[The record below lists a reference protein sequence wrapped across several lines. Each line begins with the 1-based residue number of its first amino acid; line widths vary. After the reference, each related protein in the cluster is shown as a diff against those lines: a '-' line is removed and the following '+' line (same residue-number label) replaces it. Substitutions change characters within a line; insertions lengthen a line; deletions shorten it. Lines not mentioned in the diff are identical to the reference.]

1 MVGKPFEM
9 DMQKRRTIEGHQ
21 PLSTH
26 RFHRFGAVAFMCA
39 ALAYSQP
46 ATAESLAEAIIM
58 AYQSNPTLQAQR
70 AALRVADEG
79 VPQARSGWRPNVEIV
94 GDAGYRYQNNDPG
107 SDGDRDLYSANLR
120 VTQNLFSGFGTVAD
134 VKRAKHSVRAERAR
148 LTITEQ
154 EVLLNAVRAYLNV
167 VRDEAVLQLNIN
179 NEKVLNRQLE
189 ATRDRFNVGE
199 VTRTDV
205 AQAEARVARARAD
218 RVRARGD
225 LRISRGVYVQIVGK
239 EPGKVRKPPS
249 AENLPSSLQESVQL
263 SLDSNPVVLAS
274 LYDERA
280 AWQNVRVVRSRLL
293 PRVDLVGEGG
303 RSIDQTAADSTVD
316 SAQITAQ
323 LTVPLYQRGSVSS
336 QVREAKQVLSRN
348 RQRLSEARRQATED
362 ANNAWESLV
371 TARARIRSFNS
382 EVRANR
388 IALEGVQQEALVGS
402 RTVLDVLDAE
412 QELLDA
418 QVNLVRAERDETV
431 AQYELLSAVGRLTAK
446 AMQLETDVYDEQR
459 YYRQV
464 QDKWWGFGEDTG
476 SEASGGAPRN

>member
-9 DMQKRRTIEGHQ
+9 GMQKRRTSQWQQ
-21 PLSTH
+21 PPSTH
-26 RFHRFGAVAFMCA
+26 LFHRLGAVLLTCGAVA
-39 ALAYSQP
+39 LGQP
-46 ATAESLAEAIIM
+46 ARGESLSEAIIM

-70 AALRVADEG
+70 SVLRAADEG
-79 VPQARSGWRPNVEIV
+79 VPQARAGWRPNVEIV

-107 SDGDRDLYSANLR
+107 TDGDRDLYSANLR
-120 VTQNLFSGFGTVAD
+120 VTQSLFSGFGTVAD

-167 VRDEAVLQLNIN
+167 VRDQAVLQLNIN

-218 RVRARGD
+218 RVQARGD

-249 AENLPSSLQESVQL
+249 STNLPSSLQESVQL

-293 PRVDLVGEGG
+293 PRVDLIGEGG
-303 RSIDQTAADSTVD
+303 RSIDQSAADTTID

-323 LTVPLYQRGSVSS
+323 LTIPLYQRGSVSS
-336 QVREAKQVLSRN
+336 EVREAKQVLSRN
-348 RQRLSEARRQATED
+348 RQRLSEARRQSTED

-431 AQYELLSAVGRLTAK
+431 AQYALLSAVGRLTAK
-446 AMQLETDVYDEQR
+446 ALSLETEIYDEER

-464 QDKWWGFGEDTG
+464 QDKLWGFGNDIG
-476 SEASGGAPRN
+476 SEGSGSSVRK

>member
-1 MVGKPFEM
+1 MR
-9 DMQKRRTIEGHQ
+9 KRRTRPEQ
-21 PLSTH
+21 KPVSTQLA
-26 RFHRFGAVAFMCA
+26 HRFGFVVLACGTVA
-39 ALAYSQP
+39 LGQP
-46 ATAESLAEAIIM
+46 ASGESLTEAMIT
-58 AYQSNPTLQAQR
+58 AYQNNPTLQAQR
-70 AALRVADEG
+70 ASLRASDEG
-79 VPQARSGWRPNVEIV
+79 VPQARAGWRPNVEIV
-94 GDAGYRYQNNDPG
+94 GDGGYLYQNNSPTG
-107 SDGDRDLYSANLR
+107 VTARREGDRDFYSANLR
-120 VTQNLFSGFGTVAD
+120 VTQSVFSGFGTVAD
-134 VKRAKHSVRAERAR
+134 VKRAKHTVRAERAR

-167 VRDEAVLQLNIN
+167 VRDQAVLQLNIN

-218 RVRARGD
+218 RVQARGD
-225 LRISRGVYVQIVGK
+225 LRISRGVYVQIIGK
-239 EPGKVRKPPS
+239 EPGPVAKPS
-249 AENLPSSLQESVQL
+249 SSINLPSNLQESVRL
-263 SLDSNPVVLAS
+263 ALDDNPVVLAS

-293 PRVDLVGEGG
+293 PRVDVVGEGG
-303 RSIDQTAADSTVD
+303 RSIDKTAADSTVD

-336 QVREAKQVLSRN
+336 EVREAKQVLSRN
-348 RQRLSEARRQATED
+348 RQRLAEARRQATED

-446 AMQLETDVYDEQR
+446 SMNLETQIYDEQAH
-459 YYRQV
+459 YRRV
-464 QDKWWGFGEDTG
+464 QDKWWGLGSDTG
-476 SEASGGAPRN
+476 PEASGSTLRK

>member
-1 MVGKPFEM
+1 MVGIPFEM
-9 DMQKRRTIEGHQ
+9 YMQKKRCSQRQQ
-21 PLSTH
+21 PLSAH
-26 RFHRFGAVAFMCA
+26 LFHRLGAVVLTCGAVV
-39 ALAYSQP
+39 LGQP
-46 ATAESLAEAIIM
+46 ANGESLAEAVIM

-70 AALRVADEG
+70 ANLRVADEG
-79 VPQARSGWRPNVEIV
+79 VPQARSGWRPNVEVV
-94 GDAGYRYQNNDPG
+94 GDAGYQYRKFDPG
-107 SDGDRDLYSANLR
+107 AEDDRDVYEANLR
-120 VTQNLFSGFGTVAD
+120 ITQNLFSGFGTVAD
-134 VKRAKHSVRAERAR
+134 IQRAKYTVNAERAR

-154 EVLLNAVRAYLNV
+154 EVLLDAVTAYLNV
-167 VRDEAVLQLNIN
+167 VRDQAVLKLNIN

-218 RVRARGD
+218 RVQAQGD
-225 LRISRGVYVQIVGK
+225 LQISGGNYVRIIGK
-239 EPGKVRKPPS
+239 EPENVQKPSKS
-249 AENLPSSLQESVQL
+249 ADLPTSLKESIEL
-263 SLDSNPVVLAS
+263 SLDGNPSVLAS
-274 LYDERA
+274 LFDERA

-293 PRVDLVGEGG
+293 PSLDLIGEGG
-303 RSIDQTAADSTVD
+303 RSFEKISSGTDVD

-323 LTVPLYQRGSVSS
+323 LTIPLYQRGSVSS
-336 QVREAKQVLSRN
+336 EVREAKQVLSRN
-348 RQRLSEARRQATED
+348 RQRLSEARRQSTED

-418 QVNLVRAERDETV
+418 QVNLVRAERDEIV
-431 AQYELLSAVGRLTAK
+431 AQYALLSAVGRLTAQALK
-446 AMQLETDVYDEQR
+446 LDTAIYDEQK

-464 QDKWWGFGEDTG
+464 QNKWWGLGDDTG
-476 SEASGGAPRN
+476 SEESGSSVRK